1 MSKRNIQ
8 SSDLPSSV
16 KNSVLLNF
24 PVAAP
29 SGDSTG
35 STDTAAILAQ
45 INAATAAGG
54 GVVGLQAGTYIIN
67 GGALSDS
74 TATLTIS
81 GVTKNVTIVR
91 ASTAA
96 TGDIITLGQPYSSI
110 TDLTING
117 KLPKRCS
124 R

>member
-54 GVVGLQAGTYIIN
+54 GV
-67 GGALSDS
+67 LSDS